1 MKLIASLT
9 SPFARKVRILLMEKA
24 FPFSLEVDI
33 PWEADTR
40 VPQSNPLGKIP
51 VLVLDDGMTL
61 YDSRVI
67 AEYLDG
73 LGGVLCIPE
82 PFAARI
88 AVRRLEALADG
99 VSDAAA
105 AIFLER
111 RRPWAQISEGWIERQ
126 RLKVERGLAA
136 LSEALGGRVRLV
148 GEEFTLADMALVS
161 CLGYVALRLPDTDI
175 PENLKRYA
183 ERLASRPSVRDTAP
197 PAA

>member
-24 FPFSLEVDI
+24 FPFTLEVDI

-40 VPQSNPLGKIP
+40 VPLSNPLGKIP

-73 LGGVLCIPE
+73 LGGARCIPE
-82 PFAARI
+82 SFAARI
-88 AVRRLEALADG
+88 AVRQLEALADG

-111 RRPWAQISEGWIERQ
+111 RRPLAQISEGWIERQ
-126 RLKVERGLAA
+126 RLKVERGLSA
-136 LSEALGGRVRLV
+136 LSEVLGGRVWLV
-148 GEEFTLADMALVS
+148 GEGFTLADMALAS
-161 CLGYVALRLPDTDI
+161 CLGYIALRLPDTEM